1 MIVTLEPAR
10 IADAPRLAAMSREL
24 IENGLRP
31 SWPAARIV
39 WHIRHRESVVLKA
52 AAGQVI
58 AGFAIMQFG
67 DETAHLNLLAVCAR
81 HRRRGIAR
89 QLISWLEETALT
101 AGTFKI
107 GLELRATNLEARA
120 FYGSLG
126 YREIGRVLGYYEG
139 VEDAIR
145 MARDL
150 RRILREADRLPPAT
164 KTLGPWSQGW
174 NSSNY

>member
-1 MIVTLEPAR
+1 MTVTLEPAR

-58 AGFAIMQFG
+58 AGFAI
-67 DETAHLNLLAVCAR
+67 
-81 HRRRGIAR
+81 
-89 QLISWLEETALT
+89 ISWLEETALT

-150 RRILREADRLPPAT
+150 RRIPAEADRLPRAT
-164 KTLGPWSQGW
+164 GPLRPWSQGW